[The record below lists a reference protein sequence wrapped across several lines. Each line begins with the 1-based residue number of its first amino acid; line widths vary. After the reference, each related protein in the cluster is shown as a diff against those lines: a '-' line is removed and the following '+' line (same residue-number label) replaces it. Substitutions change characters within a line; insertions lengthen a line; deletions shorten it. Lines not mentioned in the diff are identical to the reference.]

1 MLEKKKKNKQT
12 NKKQKQ
18 KQRKY
23 IDSYRRKKIIDVHAI
38 NKQKKIKKVHRFLQ
52 YKMEEKK
59 LLMCT
64 L

>member
-1 MLEKKKKNKQT
+1 MIDMHVVKKKKKQ
-12 NKKQKQ
+12 KQKQ

-23 IDSYRRKKIIDVHAI
+23 IDSYNR
-38 NKQKKIKKVHRFLQ
+38 
-52 YKMEEKK
+52 EKK

>member
-1 MLEKKKKNKQT
+1 MEEKNDWYARCKQKK
-12 NKKQKQ
+12 KKQKQ

-23 IDSYRRKKIIDVHAI
+23 IDSYNR
-38 NKQKKIKKVHRFLQ
+38 
-52 YKMEEKK
+52 EKK